1 MNFDQLV
8 DKAESE
14 CSFLGDKRCTR
25 IYISAS
31 GDIPTLPDISNAFVV
46 QTGKNNVNAEIITT
60 GSYGYYD
67 LEPIIRID
75 KPDQPSVLFRNATPD
90 IVEIIVNEYLLNNRP
105 VRDVTLGSIGEER
118 INGIPDINDLALFSL
133 QNRMVLRNCGK
144 IDPCTINHYILES
157 RGFSGLVKVLGMPAT
172 DIISELRKSGL
183 RGKGGSGY
191 CTADKWQI
199 CIDAQ
204 SDEKVVVCN
213 AVDSDPDS
221 QTARLLLQSDP
232 YSVLEGMLIAAYAVG
247 ASRCYIC
254 VNSRNPGTVQ
264 QVKKS
269 LDQMA
274 EYRLIGENILDSG
287 FRCEIGTH
295 EELDSLISGE
305 ETALIRSLE
314 GKQLDFEHIRLL
326 TSGSAPL
333 LVNDFQRI
341 AQIFGKQPVEREG
354 MSETGMNFSNPLR
367 GERKPGSIGLPLPG
381 LQVRIVDPDTFADA
395 PRGGTGEIWLKSE
408 SITPGYWRKPQETSE
423 TFRQGW
429 FRTGDL
435 GKVDAD
441 GYFYLTDRIK
451 HIIITGGE
459 NVSAKEVENVI
470 NGVDGVAESAVVGIA
485 DETWG
490 EKVVAAVAAKPEHV
504 LNPEE
509 IQKVCK
515 QQLHNW
521 KCPKQ
526 IVFVEELPR
535 NTMGKVLKD
544 AVKALFEK

>member
-1 MNFDQLV
+1 MQTGTLNKYFEDEFSARGDKTALV
-8 DKAESE
+8 FLRDGRTETELTYRDLEQHANGCSAALLDAGVAKGDRVVLFLNKSAVFVIAHLAILKIGAIAVPLNAGFKKAEMAYLLRDADPKVVIADPEKSDMVSQIVPHCHIIPVDTRKPYKDVAFFDKSGADSVE
-14 CSFLGDKRCTR
+14 IDVMPEDPGLIIYTSGTTGDPKGAVLTHRNLVSDARNIIKIWEIAPTDVLCH
-25 IYISAS
+25 
-31 GDIPTLPDISNAFVV
+31 TLPLFHVHGLCFALHTTLLAGGVV
-46 QTGKNNVNAEIITT
+46 VMLD
-60 GSYGYYD
+60 SF
-67 LEPIIRID
+67 
-75 KPDQPSVLFRNATPD
+75 KPEMVVSVLAGKDRKTMC
-90 IVEIIVNEYLLNNRP
+90 
-105 VRDVTLGSIGEER
+105 S
-118 INGIPDINDLALFSL
+118 LF
-133 QNRMVLRNCGK
+133 MAV
-144 IDPCTINHYILES
+144 
-157 RGFSGLVKVLGMPAT
+157 PA
-172 DIISELRKSGL
+172 
-183 RGKGGSGY
+183 
-191 CTADKWQI
+191 
-199 CIDAQ
+199 
-204 SDEKVVVCN
+204 
-213 AVDSDPDS
+213 
-221 QTARLLLQSDP
+221 
-232 YSVLEGMLIAAYAVG
+232 MYAKLMEV
-247 ASRCYIC
+247 
-254 VNSRNPGTVQ
+254 
-264 QVKKS
+264 
-269 LDQMA
+269 
-274 EYRLIGENILDSG
+274 
-287 FRCEIGTH
+287 
-295 EELDSLISGE
+295 
-305 ETALIRSLE
+305 LE